1 MSAVRDDDGGSG
13 ARAVAELRAAEDS
26 RDVSAEPG
34 WSGGLRAEPAPRWDG
49 TAGGG
54 DAGRA
59 TRLARPA
66 SGHDSSLDRTPRP
79 SESDGAQM
87 PREISWIVFSLC
99 LTGAA
104 AAQAPTP
111 AAPPVPD
118 SLAFAALEWREIGPH
133 RGGRSVAVAGS
144 AARSNEYYMG
154 TTGGGVFKT
163 TDGGLSWAAV
173 TDKYFGGT
181 IGAIAISESNPD
193 VVYVGTGEYPIR
205 GNVSHGDGLYKTTDG
220 GKTWRYSGL
229 AETRQ
234 IARVRVHPKNPD
246 VVYVAALGH
255 VWAPNPERGFYRS
268 ADGGATWKQILF
280 RNDST
285 GAIELV
291 MDPAEPSTLYA
302 GFWQAGRKPWQL
314 VSGGAG
320 SGIFKSTDG
329 GEKWIELTSKPGLSK
344 ELIGNVGLAVSPAK
358 PSIVWALI
366 ESDSGGVFRS
376 GDGGQSW
383 QRVNSERKLRQR
395 AWYYTR
401 IYADPKDTNTIYV
414 SNVDFQ
420 RSTDGGRTF
429 IS

>member
-1 MSAVRDDDGGSG
+1 MRFEMS
-13 ARAVAELRAAEDS
+13 RAAL
-26 RDVSAEPG
+26 
-34 WSGGLRAEPAPRWDG
+34 W
-49 TAGGG
+49 
-54 DAGRA
+54 
-59 TRLARPA
+59 
-66 SGHDSSLDRTPRP
+66 
-79 SESDGAQM
+79 
-87 PREISWIVFSLC
+87 LC
-99 LTGAA
+99 LATTAQ
-104 AAQAPTP
+104 AQAPTP
-111 AAPPVPD
+111 ATPDVPD

-144 AARSNEYYMG
+144 AARPNEYYMG
-154 TTGGGVFKT
+154 TTGGGVFKSS
-163 TDGGLSWAAV
+163 DGGLGWSAV

-181 IGAIAISESNPD
+181 IGAIAVSQSNPD
-193 VVYVGTGEYPIR
+193 IVYVGTGEYPIR
-205 GNVSHGDGLYKTTDG
+205 GNVSHGDGVYKTTDG

-255 VWAPNPERGFYRS
+255 VWAPNPERGIFRS
-268 ADGGATWKQILF
+268 ADGGASWKRILF

-302 GFWQAGRKPWQL
+302 AFWQAGRKPWQL
-314 VSGGAG
+314 ISGGAG

-329 GEKWIELTSKPGLSK
+329 GEKWTELTRKPGLPK
-344 ELIGNVGLAVSPAK
+344 GLIGNIGLAVSPAK
-358 PSIVWALI
+358 RSIVWALV

-376 GDGGQSW
+376 GDGGESW

-429 IS
+429 TSIVTPHGDSHDLWIAPNDPDRMIEGNDGGANVSRNRGKS